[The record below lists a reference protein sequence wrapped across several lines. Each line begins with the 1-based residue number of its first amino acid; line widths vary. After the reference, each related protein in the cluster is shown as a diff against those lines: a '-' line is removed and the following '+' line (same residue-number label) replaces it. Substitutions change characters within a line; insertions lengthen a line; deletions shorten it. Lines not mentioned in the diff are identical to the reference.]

1 MLNTIIDLRKN
12 EVNDIYNNLIKKILK
27 SKSNYLSI
35 NNQINIL
42 KVEEANFFSIN
53 EILNNH
59 IDNISNYSKN
69 KISKISQID
78 SKKSMDEYSIAS
90 KLYLENSELGKQIN
104 ILFEEIYDKV
114 FIYLNDEKFKEIINN
129 NWIIDQNYI
138 INALNMTL
146 FNSNQEIY
154 NDFLVVKENYTSIL
168 EKEINKYYTKGSIIE
183 KINNIYSNGIKS
195 LGTTNSNNYKK
206 NLFSLLDRIY
216 EHFFNESKR
225 INTTAV
231 SYNNDFSKINNTI
244 KEYKEKIYKEIKKMY
259 VEIIDGFRDNLINNF
274 YKEYIEKGLNEY
286 MSKSKEITKD
296 FKDYKLLN
304 SSYNLKE
311 IIDDIIDNLIN
322 EYKELVKRQIDY
334 QYNSALTAILRLDSL
349 EEFLGYEIEF
359 EYCPILLP
367 ILKKKA
373 IYKPGITGFTEYDL
387 SNSIKEDI
395 DLNFKEKMNK
405 IQKIFS
411 NIKGNNYEVKNQIN
425 IINVLGNNIEVPDWV
440 YLNFSNIHLK
450 LKDIE
455 NYFESFFSNEATYEK
470 NYINKT
476 ITQIIKSNF
485 KKSLDN
491 IISSFGNDF
500 FERAFKF
507 NEYFRVKDLYNNI
520 EYSLVQTVKYYI
532 SKNKDIN

>member
-274 YKEYIEKGLNEY
+274 YKEYIEKSLNEY

-359 EYCPILLP
+359 EYCSILLP
-367 ILKKKA
+367 ILKQKA